1 LTSDDFF
8 HYFSSHIFFCEAV
21 MPHQVSE
28 TIPSALSERV
38 DAAVAF
44 FNDSDLADGDTF
56 SATGIIDA
64 DSALDQ
70 SGDLKLILC
79 GGDRCEQHTFRV
91 TGTSSPW
98 AIEIANNQSAF
109 AGKPQAELDPPPG
122 ARLPWLDAV
131 IAQHAFVVL
140 LFYRGFW

>member
-1 LTSDDFF
+1 
-8 HYFSSHIFFCEAV
+8 

-44 FNDSDLADGDTF
+44 FNESDLAAGDTF

-64 DSALDQ
+64 DNALDQ

-79 GGDRCEQHTFRV
+79 GGDRCEQHSFRV
-91 TGTSSPW
+91 SGTGSPW
-98 AIEIANNQSAF
+98 SIEIVN
-109 AGKPQAELDPPPG
+109 GPPAQKASHRLSSTHLRAPASPG
-122 ARLPWLDAV
+122 LTL
-131 IAQHAFVVL
+131 
-140 LFYRGFW
+140 